1 MLTLSVIVICLYL
14 YPVCLV
20 SRVLK
25 NTYFKEQFSVVASKY
40 RNLHYVQCLNIAPTE
55 KAWICGILFYEVAI
69 VMVKDK
75 DRCTIKDTM
84 SIKISFM
91 QYRNNITW
99 TRVMLPVLFQKFV
112 MVLHFLARFY
122 FSLSL
127 SIGRRST
134 LAKIWRGC
142 SPPLALSFL
151 RAWIKLK
158 IGVNV
163 SHDYKNKFL
172 P

>member
-1 MLTLSVIVICLYL
+1 MLILSVIVMCSYL

-142 SPPLALSFL
+142 SPPLAARFYGPELS
-151 RAWIKLK
+151 WKLA
-158 IGVNV
+158 
-163 SHDYKNKFL
+163 L
-172 P
+172 M

>member
-25 NTYFKEQFSVVASKY
+25 NTCLKEQFSVVASKY

>member
-40 RNLHYVQCLNIAPTE
+40 RNLHYVQCLNIVPTE
-55 KAWICGILFYEVAI
+55 KAWICEILFYQVAI

-75 DRCTIKDTM
+75 NRCTVKDTM

-91 QYRNNITW
+91 QYKNYITW
-99 TRVMLPVLFQKFV
+99 TRVTRNLTSSFRGIWYG
-112 MVLHFLARFY
+112 LHFLAPFY
-122 FSLSL
+122 FSLLL
-127 SIGRRST
+127 SIGERST
-134 LAKIWRGC
+134 LAKIWWGLQ
-142 SPPLALSFL
+142 PPRFL
-151 RAWIKLK
+151 RSCAVL
-158 IGVNV
+158 VV
-163 SHDYKNKFL
+163 
-172 P
+172 

>member
-1 MLTLSVIVICLYL
+1 MMLILSVIAMCSYL

-55 KAWICGILFYEVAI
+55 KAWICEILFYQVAI

-75 DRCTIKDTM
+75 NRCTIKDTM

-91 QYRNNITW
+91 QYRNYITW
-99 TRVMLPVLFQKFV
+99 TRVTLPVVFEEFDMVYIFWLLF
-112 MVLHFLARFY
+112 
-122 FSLSL
+122 
-127 SIGRRST
+127 
-134 LAKIWRGC
+134 
-142 SPPLALSFL
+142 SFHYCCQL
-151 RAWIKLK
+151 VKGQL
-158 IGVNV
+158 
-163 SHDYKNKFL
+163 
-172 P
+172 

>member
-1 MLTLSVIVICLYL
+1 MLTLSIIVMCFYL

-99 TRVMLPVLFQKFV
+99 TRVTLPVVFEKFV

>member
-1 MLTLSVIVICLYL
+1 MVMVLTLSVIAICFYL
-14 YPVCLV
+14 YSVCLV

-99 TRVMLPVLFQKFV
+99 TRVTLPVVFEEFDMVYIFWLVFTFHCHFQLVKGQ
-112 MVLHFLARFY
+112 L
-122 FSLSL
+122 
-127 SIGRRST
+127 
-134 LAKIWRGC
+134 
-142 SPPLALSFL
+142 
-151 RAWIKLK
+151 
-158 IGVNV
+158 
-163 SHDYKNKFL
+163 
-172 P
+172 

>member
-1 MLTLSVIVICLYL
+1 MLTLSVIVMCSYL

-55 KAWICGILFYEVAI
+55 KAWICEILFYQVAI

-75 DRCTIKDTM
+75 NRCTVKDTV

-91 QYRNNITW
+91 HYRSYITW
-99 TRVMLPVLFQKFV
+99 AKVKLPVVFEEFDIVYIFWLLFTFHYYCQLVKGQ
-112 MVLHFLARFY
+112 L
-122 FSLSL
+122 
-127 SIGRRST
+127 
-134 LAKIWRGC
+134 
-142 SPPLALSFL
+142 
-151 RAWIKLK
+151 
-158 IGVNV
+158 
-163 SHDYKNKFL
+163 
-172 P
+172 